1 MKYRYSVNK
10 DNQLLI
16 KPARKKTSLAA
27 NGRFSLNKN
36 NQLTYWLNEPGP
48 WRRKYNL
55 PNKISFLGSWQLNQ
69 NYDLELVLEE
79 NKAQYADDRLLLKGE
94 IISTDQDALA
104 FEIKSID
111 QEGLLHIQILKLS
124 GFWQAD
130 EYNRLSFLV
139 KSKTSPDTLTLEGAW
154 QINNNQQ
161 IIYTYEKTDL
171 KRKTKTSCALTF
183 AGFWQISSYNRL
195 AYIISKSANS
205 KFDFKVQLE
214 TPNVYPKKGVIK
226 YRIGVG
232 LKEII
237 PENLKVVSLYG
248 VWKFSRMVGLIF
260 EMEYIKGEFHSLEFG
275 AEVNFTKNNQVS
287 FKLTSKNGKDLGI
300 EVIFTHR
307 FLSKLDA
314 DFFLK
319 LRRAKEENAVEAG
332 LRIPF

>member
-1 MKYRYSVNK
+1 MKNRYKVDQN
-10 DNQLLI
+10 NLLI
-16 KPARKKTSLAA
+16 IKRKWESLLA
-27 NGRFSLNKN
+27 NGRFSVDKN
-36 NQLTYWLNEPGP
+36 NQLTYWLNEPSP

-79 NKAQYADDRLLLKGE
+79 NKAQYVDDSLVIKGE
-94 IISTDQDALA
+94 IISVDQDALA

-139 KSKTSPDTLTLEGAW
+139 KKRTTPDILTLEGAW

-161 IIYTYEKTDL
+161 IIYTYEKTGL
-171 KRKTKTSCALTF
+171 KRKTKTSYALTF
-183 AGFWQISSYNRL
+183 AGFWQISSYNRI

-237 PENLKVVSLYG
+237 PENLKVISLYG

-260 EMEYIKGEFHSLEFG
+260 EMEYAKGEFHSLEFG
-275 AEVNFTKNNQVS
+275 AEVSFTKNNQVG
-287 FKLTSKNGKDLGI
+287 FKLTNKDGKDLGI

-314 DFFLK
+314 EFLLK
-319 LRRAKEENAVEAG
+319 LRRTKEENSVEAG
-332 LRIPF
+332 VRIPF

>member
-1 MKYRYSVNK
+1 MKYRYSVNN

-16 KPARKKTSLAA
+16 KLPKTKESLSTR
-27 NGRFSLNKN
+27 GRFDVDKDNR
-36 NQLTYWLNEPGP
+36 LTYWLNEPSP

-79 NKAQYADDRLLLKGE
+79 NKAQYADDSLVIKGE
-94 IISTDQDALA
+94 IISVDQDALA
-104 FEIKSID
+104 FEIKGID

-139 KSKTSPDTLTLEGAW
+139 KKKASPDTLTLEGAW
-154 QINNNQQ
+154 QINPNQQ
-161 IIYTYEKTDL
+161 IIYTYEKTGL
-171 KRKTKTSCALTF
+171 KRKAKISCALTF

-195 AYIISKSANS
+195 AYIISKSTNS

-237 PENLKVVSLYG
+237 PENLKVISLYG

-260 EMEYIKGEFHSLEFG
+260 EMEYAEGEFHSLEFG
-275 AEVNFTKNNQVS
+275 AEVNLTKNNQVS
-287 FKLTSKNGKDLGI
+287 FKLINKDGEDLGI

-314 DFFLK
+314 EFFLK

-332 LRIPF
+332 VRIPF